1 MGIKDTAGAA
11 FVGACFVL
19 LILVIV
25 LGQFV
30 IPKIF

>member
-19 LILVIV
+19 MILVIV
-25 LGQFV
+25 MGQFV
-30 IPKIF
+30 IPKLF

>member
-19 LILVIV
+19 VILVIV
-25 LGQFV
+25 LGKFV
-30 IPKIF
+30 IPNVL